1 MALVMEP
8 VSKWTTGQV
17 VNWMKGRKDARAR
30 AHTHTLMMTM
40 TDSIRMTEARKSLGG
55 V

>member
-17 VNWMKGRKDARAR
+17 VDWMKGRKHARVHAR
-30 AHTHTLMMTM
+30 VHTVSPTHTLN
-40 TDSIRMTEARKSLGG
+40 DSDRLN
-55 V
+55 